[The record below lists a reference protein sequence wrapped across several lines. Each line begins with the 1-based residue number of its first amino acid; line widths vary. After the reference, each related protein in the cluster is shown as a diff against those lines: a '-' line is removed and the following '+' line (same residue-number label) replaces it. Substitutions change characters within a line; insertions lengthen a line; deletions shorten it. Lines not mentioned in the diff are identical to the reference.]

1 MSNQFLQ
8 IQTSESSHSDQIWN
22 VEWTASNKI
31 LSVSADGTGICWD
44 ASGKKS
50 HATPVH
56 PLGLVS
62 VSASSSPNAGERA
75 ILSSVEGT
83 VFLWDTETQS
93 VLAKRETFNREKFEE
108 STWYVSMHPSGESY
122 TSTGNG
128 GSVFICST
136 DSEKFGETKA
146 KLTPGRVKF
155 GMCVKHSPDGN
166 HIALSSDAGQI
177 FVFSL
182 ETQQL
187 VVTYA
192 SHAMC
197 VRSLA
202 WSSDS
207 QLLLSASD
215 DKRLLL
221 HDLRVPPPISQSGHP
236 RLGAGAVAAFSGHSS
251 WALCASLNADGKLA
265 ASGSADKSVRIW
277 DIGARKS
284 LAVQQHAGE
293 VWGVSWRPLSA
304 GGGNTF
310 ITGGE
315 SRVVEWWSSGGVA

>member
-8 IQTSESSHSDQIWN
+8 TQVSESAHLDQIWS
-22 VEWTASNKI
+22 VEWTASNRI
-31 LSVSADGTGICWD
+31 ISVSADGTGTCWD
-44 ASGKKS
+44 GTGKKL

-62 VSASSSPNAGERA
+62 VSASSSPNAGEKA
-75 ILSSVEGT
+75 VLSSVEGT
-83 VFLWDTETQS
+83 VFLWDIEAQS
-93 VLAKRETFNREKFEE
+93 VLAKRETFNRDKFDE
-108 STWYVSMHPSGESY
+108 STWSVSMHPSGDSY
-122 TSTGNG
+122 ASTGNG

-136 DSEKFGETKA
+136 APETFGETKGR
-146 KLTPGRVKF
+146 LTSGRAKF
-155 GMCVKHSPDGN
+155 GMCIKHSPDGN
-166 HIALSSDAGQI
+166 NLALSSDTGQI
-177 FVFSL
+177 FVFNI

-221 HDLRVPPPISQSGHP
+221 HDLRVPPPTSQAGHP
-236 RLGAGAVAAFSGHSS
+236 RLGAGAVAALSGHSN
-251 WALCASLNADGKLA
+251 WALCASLGADAKLA
-265 ASGSADKSVRIW
+265 ASGSADKTVRIW
-277 DIGARKS
+277 DIGTRKS
-284 LAVQQHAGE
+284 LAVQQHTGE

-304 GGGNTF
+304 GGGNAF
-310 ITGGE
+310 VTGGE
-315 SRVVEWWSSGGVA
+315 GRVVEWWRSAGA